1 MPSRQAMDE
10 LGSSEDSTTPERINP
25 SSLPQAVRDLWESM
39 LRIDP
44 NWSFENWLISRAE
57 EESEL
62 LISKLNEESL
72 RLEHRR
78 HRVERL
84 IERVERQMSEP
95 KRIADPHQKNL
106 FEAYNEPVKITI
118 ENRKEEAII
127 DETIDDIED
136 GIDDPILHICCEYVL
151 QEMEESS
158 DGAAH
163 EDDLV
168 EICSAVGFD
177 EAEVREAIEHLVV
190 ANQITHLGEGLYG
203 FAD

>member
-1 MPSRQAMDE
+1 MDE
-10 LGSSEDSTTPERINP
+10 LGSSEDSTSGAINP
-25 SSLPQAVRDLWESM
+25 SSLPQEVRDLWESM

-44 NWSFENWLISRAE
+44 NWNFEDWLIARAK

-62 LISKLNEESL
+62 LISNLNEEAL

-84 IERVERQMSEP
+84 IDRVERQMSEP

-106 FEAYNEPVKITI
+106 FDAYKEPVKVTI
-118 ENRKEEAII
+118 ENQKEERPVV
-127 DETIDDIED
+127 ETIDDIED
-136 GIDDPILHICCEYVL
+136 GIDDPILHICCEHIL
-151 QEMEESS
+151 QEMEEAS

-163 EDDLV
+163 EDDLL
-168 EICSAVGFD
+168 EICSSVGFD
-177 EAEVREAIEHLVV
+177 EVEIREAIEYLIG
-190 ANQITHLGEGLYG
+190 ANQITHLGDGLYG

>member
-1 MPSRQAMDE
+1 MDE
-10 LGSSEDSTTPERINP
+10 LGSSEDSTSGAINP
-25 SSLPQAVRDLWESM
+25 SSLPQEVRDLWESM

-44 NWSFENWLISRAE
+44 NWNFEDWLIARAK

-62 LISKLNEESL
+62 LISNLNEEAL

-84 IERVERQMSEP
+84 IDRVERQMSEP

-106 FEAYNEPVKITI
+106 FEAYKEPVKVTI
-118 ENRKEEAII
+118 ENQKEERPVV
-127 DETIDDIED
+127 ETIDDIED
-136 GIDDPILHICCEYVL
+136 GIDDPILHICCEHIL
-151 QEMEESS
+151 QEMEEAS

-163 EDDLV
+163 EDDLL
-168 EICSAVGFD
+168 EICSSVGFD
-177 EAEVREAIEHLVV
+177 EVEIREAIEYLIG
-190 ANQITHLGEGLYG
+190 ANQITHLGDGLYG